1 MYHFGHLLDIQN
13 LFISQNLLMSL
24 TNVHLLLPFFSS
36 FRGMEHHGNSLKAAS
51 QETQE
56 GIIKKDETVTFIVT
70 GNGLKDPNNAQKA
83 IIKPELMEP
92 DINKLDIYLKGKG
105 VI

>member
-56 GIIKKDETVTFIVT
+56 GIIKKENYPNIVLSLWSLYRKE
-70 GNGLKDPNNAQKA
+70 NS
-83 IIKPELMEP
+83 
-92 DINKLDIYLKGKG
+92 
-105 VI
+105 